1 LYGDL
6 QSYSQ
11 KRTGTP
17 SMPMYVAHSLD
28 TPSWYVVSIAGTN
41 SSSLLDWLFEDLLI
55 RHQVPWVFATVPKAK
70 IALCTAIGLVILL
83 TSKPCGDRPNAGK
96 TLIEFLKALPEE
108 DLELSITGHS
118 LGGALSPTLA
128 LLLKDIQLYWDTECK
143 TKISTMPTAGPTAGN
158 SAFSRYSD
166 GILKEV
172 TRYWNSLDVVP
183 HAWNETTLEQIKSI
197 YVPAIPENP
206 GVDHLVN
213 LAEQAALKGDYCQI
227 KPNEPPFIS
236 EINKEIIDPQS
247 TPFSNFFRQAG
258 YQHVEAYERYF
269 AIPGIAI
276 SDLAELYQDPKNLL
290 SPAFQRIAERAG
302 IAVPS
307 ELTRNNV
314 PPGPLTVPIAGQLI
328 ELPTVPNDPRM
339 PEIIELVTAELKKF
353 SIPAN

>member
-1 LYGDL
+1 MNSPSYKEKVLFQLSLYSNLVSGQ
-6 QSYSQ
+6 QSKNLEEKLYKAIQDKLKENQ
-11 KRTGTP
+11 KQIGRWEVVWGP
-17 SMPMYVAHSLD
+17 AVEQPKEDGYAINAMYVAHSLD

-41 SSSLLDWLFEDLLI
+41 SSSLLDWLFEDLLV
-55 RHQVPWVFATVPKAK
+55 RHQVPWVFGTVPKAK

-128 LLLKDIQLYWDTECK
+128 LLLKDIQLCWDTECK

-166 GILKEV
+166 GILKE
-172 TRYWNSLDVVP
+172 
-183 HAWNETTLEQIKSI
+183 
-197 YVPAIPENP
+197 
-206 GVDHLVN
+206 
-213 LAEQAALKGDYCQI
+213 
-227 KPNEPPFIS
+227 
-236 EINKEIIDPQS
+236 IIDPQS
-247 TPFSNFFRQAG
+247 TPFFNFFRQVG

-276 SDLAELYQDPKNLL
+276 RDLAELYQDPKNLL

-302 IAVPS
+302 ISVPS